1 MVAVAAS
8 VVEASVAAEAAVE
21 AASAAGVGGEKAWA
35 AAAASAAGVAVEKA
49 WAAEA
54 VSAAGVAVEKAWA
67 AGVAVE
73 EVLVKLEPVG
83 LVLRDWAAAGRA
95 ARADSAD
102 RVAAR
107 ERADSASGAPVR
119 KVSEVID
126 LPPLAAANS
135 TASSACPATKERTA
149 QVR

>member
-1 MVAVAAS
+1 M
-8 VVEASVAAEAAVE
+8 AAEAAVE

-35 AAAASAAGVAVEKA
+35 AEASAAGVAAEKA

-54 VSAAGVAVEKAWA
+54 ASAAEGAVEK
-67 AGVAVE
+67 
-73 EVLVKLEPVG
+73 VLVKLEPVG

-95 ARADSAD
+95 ARPASAD

-119 KVSEVID
+119 EVSEVID

>member
-1 MVAVAAS
+1 MAAVEAS

-21 AASAAGVGGEKAWA
+21 AASAAGVGA
-35 AAAASAAGVAVEKA
+35 EKA

-54 VSAAGVAVEKAWA
+54 ASAAEGAVEK
-67 AGVAVE
+67 
-73 EVLVKLEPVG
+73 VLVKLEPVG

-95 ARADSAD
+95 ARPASAD

-119 KVSEVID
+119 EVSEVID

>member
-1 MVAVAAS
+1 MAAVAAS
-8 VVEASVAAEAAVE
+8 VVEASVAAEAA
-21 AASAAGVGGEKAWA
+21 
-35 AAAASAAGVAVEKA
+35 SAAGVAVEKA
-49 WAAEA
+49 WVAAE
-54 VSAAGVAVEKAWA
+54 GAVERA
-67 AGVAVE
+67 
-73 EVLVKLEPVG
+73 LVKLGPVG

-95 ARADSAD
+95 ARAASAD

-119 KVSEVID
+119 EVSEVID